1 MPIVNTLSRGAG
13 RLASEV
19 LLSLRRARLET
30 ERKLLQRKRGAALT
44 RLGERVHQLVE
55 DGGLPRAGLE
65 SELGTLEAAL
75 AEISANDGAL
85 ASLRATP
92 ERELAAGEG
101 QADSNGGTGGAGPGW
116 EAAARFFK
124 RGS

>member
-1 MPIVNTLSRGAG
+1 MPTINTLSRGAG

-19 LLSLRRARLET
+19 LRSLRRARLEA

-55 DGGLPRAGLE
+55 HGGLPRSELE
-65 SELGTLEAAL
+65 SELGMLEAAL
-75 AEISANDGAL
+75 AEISANDSAIAAL
-85 ASLRATP
+85 HATL
-92 ERELAAGEG
+92 ERGRAAGEG